1 MTGTS
6 DIEQRVLA
14 YGLESGQISP
24 ESVSPPEEE
33 TPSLPLHEEAV
44 QTGTGEEA
52 PQEEEGK
59 QGKGLLK
66 SGVSAADAARLRWA
80 KARERE
86 AAQEEEAAALTS
98 GKVVIVRTPVA
109 VGDII
114 ARLNT
119 KAKTG
124 DVQAARE
131 LREWMREYPADDET
145 DMSALDART
154 RQQVLARVLAE
165 IIEEEGEAPAE
176 PV

>member
-1 MTGTS
+1 MTDTS
-6 DIEQRVLA
+6 SDR
-14 YGLESGQISP
+14 
-24 ESVSPPEEE
+24 PPEEE
-33 TPSLPLHEEAV
+33 TPSLLSEGMQESADLEAETV
-44 QTGTGEEA
+44 QEGEQ
-52 PQEEEGK
+52 PK
-59 QGKGLLK
+59 RLLK
-66 SGVSAADAARLRWA
+66 SGVDPAEAARLRWA

-145 DMSALDART
+145 DMSALDTRT

-176 PV
+176 PL

>member
-6 DIEQRVLA
+6 GDR
-14 YGLESGQISP
+14 
-24 ESVSPPEEE
+24 PPEE
-33 TPSLPLHEEAV
+33 TPSLPLH
-44 QTGTGEEA
+44 GEGEQVRTDEGA
-52 PQEEEGK
+52 REDQEGK
-59 QGKGLLK
+59 QGKRLLK
-66 SGVSAADAARLRWA
+66 SGVDPAEAARLRWA

-86 AAQEEEAAALTS
+86 AAQEEEAAALST

-165 IIEEEGEAPAE
+165 IAEEEGEAPAGPAE
-176 PV
+176 

>member
-1 MTGTS
+1 MSS
-6 DIEQRVLA
+6 DR
-14 YGLESGQISP
+14 
-24 ESVSPPEEE
+24 PPEEE
-33 TPSLPLHEEAV
+33 TPSLPLQREAV
-44 QTGTGEEA
+44 QGEAGEEA
-52 PQEEEGK
+52 PQEEEAK

-145 DMSALDART
+145 DMSALDTRT

-165 IIEEEGEAPAE
+165 IIEEEGEAPAGPAE
-176 PV
+176 